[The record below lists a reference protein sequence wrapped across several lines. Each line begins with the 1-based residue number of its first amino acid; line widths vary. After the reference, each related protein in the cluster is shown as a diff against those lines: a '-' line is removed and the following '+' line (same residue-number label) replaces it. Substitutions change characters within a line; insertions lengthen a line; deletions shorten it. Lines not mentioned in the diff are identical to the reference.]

1 MSLNVF
7 SKHYCSYHNVGLK
20 KKLREPFLRLKW
32 AYQRITRGY
41 SDFDC
46 YDLAHFYGEM
56 ICETLAHLSNNT
68 HGYPQSEEYPTFES
82 WQEALC
88 AAADDFDLIKNYEFN
103 GSKTLEYQKEYM
115 RTNTPY
121 NFVYWMQCAEEDDE
135 VRNAAMDRAFGFL
148 KTNWFDLWD

>member
-7 SKHYCSYHNVGLK
+7 SKHYCSYHNAGLK
-20 KKLREPFLRLKW
+20 KKIREPFLRLKW

-46 YDLAHFYGEM
+46 YDLAHFYGKM
-56 ICETLAHLSNNT
+56 ICETLAHLSVNT

-88 AAADDFDLIKNYEFN
+88 AAVDDFDLIKNYEFN
-103 GSKTLEYQKEYM
+103 GSNWNDSCNGS
-115 RTNTPY
+115 NTTIL
-121 NFVYWMQCAEEDDE
+121 VL
-135 VRNAAMDRAFGFL
+135 RR
-148 KTNWFDLWD
+148 